1 MILSRGDIE
10 RIAKSSKTKILVKH
24 ACLMRST
31 ERVIQVRTND
41 LEAKSIKCFEA
52 AVYLLAVIVQDNIT
66 VALSAPGNIFYTELV
81 TDNIIRYV
89 NHFDEEDV
97 LFDFTKGREMNN
109 ESDISTTVDD
119 INIDDNSDI
128 EI

>member
-24 ACLMRST
+24 ACLVRST

-97 LFDFTKGREMNN
+97 LFDFTEGREMNN